1 MEYNK
6 TNVLLIAAPSSG
18 SGKTTITA
26 GLAWLYRRQGKRVKV
41 FKCGPDFLDPLL
53 LGFASGSP
61 VDNLDLWLVGE
72 DLCRQMLAEA
82 ARDYDVVL
90 IESVMG
96 LFDGEPSTADLA
108 VKFGLPVLAVID
120 AGAMAQ
126 TFGALAFGLAH
137 YRADLPFYGVLAN
150 KVAGER
156 HAQMLQESIQ
166 PLNKE
171 REAALRAVCG
181 QEKSAAKSEIV
192 QDVQRG
198 LSEDLTPPANGAVAG
213 SRSVW
218 MGWVGR
224 VEPLPERHLGLAL
237 PEEIPDLAA
246 KLDAIADALANQ
258 PIADLAKPLEMA
270 APVATEIKPLL
281 AGKRIAIARDAAFCF
296 IYPANLRCLE
306 MLGAELKFFS
316 PIAHEAL
323 PECDAIYLPGGYPE
337 LHADTLTAHPTIRAD
352 LAAHLAAKKPIWAE
366 CGGMLALCESLTLL
380 DGSVKAMWGLLP
392 AQATM
397 QQRLAALGSQSF
409 NLTADAAGEIR
420 GHTFH
425 YSTLSTEITPV
436 GYGSPCRLGSS
447 GEALYKHG
455 YIRAS
460 YIHAWL
466 MSNPAASAALFGV
479 AV

>member
-1 MEYNK
+1 MAS
-6 TNVLLIAAPSSG
+6 VLLIAAPSSG

-41 FKCGPDFLDPLL
+41 FKCGPDFLDPLM

-150 KVAGER
+150 KVAGDR
-156 HAQMLQESIQ
+156 HAQMLKES
-166 PLNKE
+166 
-171 REAALRAVCG
+171 A
-181 QEKSAAKSEIV
+181 
-192 QDVQRG
+192 RG
-198 LSEDLTPPANGAVAG
+198 EH
-213 SRSVW
+213 W
-218 MGWVGR
+218 QGWVGR

-258 PIADLAKPLEMA
+258 PIADLAKPIEMA
-270 APVATEIKPLL
+270 APVAAEIKPLL

-306 MLGAELKFFS
+306 LLGAELLFFS
-316 PIAHEAL
+316 PLAHEAL
-323 PECDAIYLPGGYPE
+323 PECDAIWLPGGYPE
-337 LHADTLTAHPTIRAD
+337 LHADTLAEHPTIRAD
-352 LAAHLAAKKPIWAE
+352 LTAHLAANKPIWAE

-380 DGSVKAMWGLLP
+380 DGSVKPMWGLLP

-397 QQRLAALGSQSF
+397 QQRLAALGSQCF
-409 NLTADAAGEIR
+409 NFGSDTAGEIR

-425 YSTLSTEITPV
+425 YSILSTEIGPV

-466 MSNPAASAALFGV
+466 MSNPAASAALFGA

>member
-1 MEYNK
+1 MSQQNQSSAHI
-6 TNVLLIAAPSSG
+6 LLIAAPSSG

-82 ARDYDVVL
+82 ARDFDVVL

-126 TFGALAFGLAH
+126 TFGALAFGLAN

-156 HAQMLQESIQ
+156 HAQMLKES
-166 PLNKE
+166 
-171 REAALRAVCG
+171 
-181 QEKSAAKSEIV
+181 AKSEH
-192 QDVQRG
+192 
-198 LSEDLTPPANGAVAG
+198 
-213 SRSVW
+213 W
-218 MGWVGR
+218 MGWVGK

-258 PIADLAKPLEMA
+258 PIAQLANPIEMA

-337 LHADTLTAHPTIRAD
+337 LHADTLVAHPTIRAD
-352 LAAHLAAKKPIWAE
+352 LTAHLADKKPIWAE

-436 GYGSPCRLGSS
+436 GYGSPCRLGSN
-447 GEALYKHG
+447 GEALYEHG

>member
-1 MEYNK
+1 MNNFV
-6 TNVLLIAAPSSG
+6 TSCILIAAPSSG

-156 HAQMLQESIQ
+156 HAQMLQES
-166 PLNKE
+166 
-171 REAALRAVCG
+171 
-181 QEKSAAKSEIV
+181 AKSEH
-192 QDVQRG
+192 
-198 LSEDLTPPANGAVAG
+198 
-213 SRSVW
+213 W
-218 MGWVGR
+218 MGWAGK

-246 KLDAIADALANQ
+246 KLDAIADALATQ
-258 PIADLAKPLEMA
+258 PIAQLAKPIAMA
-270 APVATEIKPLL
+270 APVCFEVKPLL

-306 MLGAELKFFS
+306 LLGAELRFFS
-316 PIAHEAL
+316 PLAHESL
-323 PECDAIYLPGGYPE
+323 PECDAVYLAGGYPE
-337 LHADTLTAHPTIRAD
+337 LHADTLAAHPSIRTD
-352 LAAHLAAKKPIWAE
+352 LAAHIAAKKPIWAE
-366 CGGMLALCESLTLL
+366 CGGMLALGDSLTLV
-380 DGSVKAMWGLLP
+380 DGSVKPMWGLFP
-392 AQATM
+392 ARATM
-397 QQRLAALGSQSF
+397 QTRLAALGSQSLNF
-409 NLTADAAGEIR
+409 GSGGDGEIR

-425 YSTLSTEITPV
+425 YSTMATEMTPV
-436 GYGSPCRLGSS
+436 AYGAPCRLGSN
-447 GEALYKHG
+447 GEALYTHG

-460 YIHAWL
+460 YIHAWF
-466 MSNPAASAALFGV
+466 MSNPVATAALFG
-479 AV
+479 AVV

>member
-1 MEYNK
+1 MNLVS
-6 TNVLLIAAPSSG
+6 VLLIAAPSSG

-72 DLCRQMLAEA
+72 HFCRQMLAEA
-82 ARDYDVVL
+82 ARDYDVIL

-137 YRADLPFYGVLAN
+137 YRAELPFYGVLAN
-150 KVAGER
+150 KVAGEG
-156 HAQMLQESIQ
+156 HAQMLQES
-166 PLNKE
+166 
-171 REAALRAVCG
+171 A
-181 QEKSAAKSEIV
+181 
-192 QDVQRG
+192 RG
-198 LSEDLTPPANGAVAG
+198 AHWQG
-213 SRSVW
+213 W
-218 MGWVGR
+218 MGK

-246 KLDAIADALANQ
+246 KLDAVADALASQ
-258 PIADLAKPLEMA
+258 PIAQLAKPIEMS
-270 APVATEIKPLL
+270 APVAVDIEPLL

-306 MLGAELKFFS
+306 LLGAELRFFS
-316 PIAHEAL
+316 PVAHEPL
-323 PECDAIYLPGGYPE
+323 PECDAIYLAGGYPE
-337 LHADTLTAHPTIRAD
+337 LHADALAAHPTIRAE
-352 LAAHLAAKKPIWAE
+352 LAAHLAANKPIWAE
-366 CGGMLALCESLTLL
+366 CGGMLALGESLTLL
-380 DGSVKAMWGLLP
+380 DGSVKPMWGLLP
-392 AQATM
+392 ARATM
-397 QQRLAALGSQSF
+397 QTRLAALGAQSF
-409 NLTADAAGEIR
+409 NLGCGEIR

-425 YSTLSTEITPV
+425 YSSTATEMKPI
-436 GYGSPCRLGSS
+436 GYGAPCRLGSS
-447 GEALYKHG
+447 GEALYQ
-455 YIRAS
+455 YENIRAS
-460 YIHAWL
+460 YIHGWF
-466 MSNPAASAALFGV
+466 MSNPAASAALFGA

>member
-1 MEYNK
+1 MSAA
-6 TNVLLIAAPSSG
+6 VLLIAAPSSG

-156 HAQMLQESIQ
+156 HAQMLQEAC
-166 PLNKE
+166 P
-171 REAALRAVCG
+171 AA
-181 QEKSAAKSEIV
+181 QW
-192 QDVQRG
+192 Q
-198 LSEDLTPPANGAVAG
+198 
-213 SRSVW
+213 
-218 MGWVGR
+218 GWVGR
-224 VEPLPERHLGLAL
+224 GEPLPERHLGIVQPHEVADLPARLDQLA
-237 PEEIPDLAA
+237 EMLAS
-246 KLDAIADALANQ
+246 Q
-258 PIADLAKPLEMA
+258 PIAQLPAPTALSAPAA
-270 APVATEIKPLL
+270 APIPPLL
-281 AGKRIAIARDAAFCF
+281 AGRRIAVAQDAAFCF
-296 IYPANLRCLE
+296 IYPANLACLRA
-306 MLGAELKFFS
+306 LGAEVVTFS
-316 PIAHEAL
+316 PLAHEAL
-323 PECDAIYLPGGYPE
+323 PACDAVWLPGGYPE
-337 LHADTLTAHPTIRAD
+337 LHAPALAAHPSIAAE
-352 LAAHLAAKKPIWAE
+352 LAAHLAAGRPIWAE
-366 CGGMLALCESLTLL
+366 CGGMLALAEALTLS
-380 DGSVKAMWGLLP
+380 DGQVQPMWGLLP
-392 AQATM
+392 AQGQM
-397 QQRLAALGSQSF
+397 QTRLAALGAQQID
-409 NLTADAAGEIR
+409 LGAGALR

-425 YSTLSTEITPV
+425 YSTLQTTLTPE
-436 GYGSPCRLGSS
+436 GYATPCRLGSS
-447 GEALYKHG
+447 GEAVYRHG
-455 YIRAS
+455 YLRAS
-460 YIHAWL
+460 YLHVWFAA
-466 MSNPAASAALFGV
+466 NPVATAALFGV
-479 AV
+479 QV

>member
-1 MEYNK
+1 MNVSS
-6 TNVLLIAAPSSG
+6 VLLIAAPSSG

-72 DLCRQMLAEA
+72 DLCRQMLAQA

-156 HAQMLQESIQ
+156 HAQMLKES
-166 PLNKE
+166 
-171 REAALRAVCG
+171 
-181 QEKSAAKSEIV
+181 AKAEH
-192 QDVQRG
+192 
-198 LSEDLTPPANGAVAG
+198 
-213 SRSVW
+213 W
-218 MGWVGR
+218 MGWVGK

-246 KLDAIADALANQ
+246 KLDAIADALASQ
-258 PIADLAKPLEMA
+258 PIANLSKTIELAVPA
-270 APVATEIKPLL
+270 QSEIKPLL

-306 MLGAELKFFS
+306 LLGAELRFFS

-323 PECDAIYLPGGYPE
+323 PECDAVYLAGGYPE
-337 LHADTLTAHPTIRAD
+337 LHADTLAAHPSIRAD
-352 LAAHLAAKKPIWAE
+352 LAAHLAANKLIWAE
-366 CGGMLALCESLTLL
+366 CGGMLALGDSLTLV
-380 DGSVKAMWGLLP
+380 DGSVKPMWGLLP
-392 AQATM
+392 ARATM
-397 QQRLAALGSQSF
+397 QARLAALGSQSMNF
-409 NLTADAAGEIR
+409 GSGSGDEIR

-425 YSTLSTEITPV
+425 YSTLATDLTPL

-447 GEALYKHG
+447 GEAIYEHG

-460 YIHAWL
+460 YIHAWF
-466 MSNPAASAALFGV
+466 MSNPVATAALFGV

>member
-1 MEYNK
+1 MSQLNN
-6 TNVLLIAAPSSG
+6 TAHVLLIAAPSSG

-41 FKCGPDFLDPLL
+41 FKCGPDFLDPLM
-53 LGFASGSP
+53 LGFASSAP

-82 ARDYDVVL
+82 ARDFDVIL

-156 HAQMLQESIQ
+156 HAQMLQES
-166 PLNKE
+166 
-171 REAALRAVCG
+171 A
-181 QEKSAAKSEIV
+181 
-192 QDVQRG
+192 
-198 LSEDLTPPANGAVAG
+198 PAEH
-213 SRSVW
+213 W
-218 MGWVGR
+218 MGWVGK

-246 KLDAIADALANQ
+246 KLDAVADALASQ
-258 PIADLAKPLEMA
+258 PIANLANSVQFA
-270 APVATEIKPLL
+270 APIASDIQPLL
-281 AGKRIAIARDAAFCF
+281 AGKRIAIARDSAFCF
-296 IYPANLRCLE
+296 IYPANLACLTA
-306 MLGAELKFFS
+306 LGAELKFFS
-316 PIAHEAL
+316 PLAHESL
-323 PECDAIYLPGGYPE
+323 PECDALWLPGGYPE
-337 LHADTLTAHPTIRAD
+337 LHADALASNATIRAD
-352 LAAHLAAKKPIWAE
+352 LAQHVAQDKPIWAE
-366 CGGMLALCESLTLL
+366 CGGMLALCESLTLV

-392 AQATM
+392 AQAAM
-397 QQRLAALGSQSF
+397 QTRLAALGAQSF
-409 NLTADAAGEIR
+409 DFVSSRSGDVR

-425 YSTLSTEITPV
+425 YSKLITELTPV

-447 GEALYKHG
+447 GEALYEHG
-455 YIRAS
+455 YIKAS
-460 YIHAWL
+460 YIHGWF
-466 MSNPAASAALFGV
+466 MSHPAATAALFG

>member
-1 MEYNK
+1 MAS
-6 TNVLLIAAPSSG
+6 VLLIAAPSSG

-26 GLAWLYRRQGKRVKV
+26 GLAWLYRRQGLLVKV

-53 LGFASGSP
+53 LCFASGEP

-72 DLCRQMLAEA
+72 DLCRQMLAQA
-82 ARDYDVVL
+82 ARDFDVIL

-108 VKFGLPVLAVID
+108 VKFGLPVLAIID

-156 HAQMLQESIQ
+156 HAQMLQESIKPQ
-166 PLNKE
+166 NKE

-181 QEKSAAKSEIV
+181 QEKSAAKTEVV

-198 LSEDLTPPANGAVAG
+198 LREDLTPPAKGAVAE

-246 KLDAIADALANQ
+246 KLDAIADALAGQ
-258 PIADLAKPLEMA
+258 AIAQLGAPIEFA
-270 APVATEIKPLL
+270 APIEPEIQPLL
-281 AGKRIAIARDAAFCF
+281 RGKRIAIARDAAFCF
-296 IYPANLRCLE
+296 IYPANLRCLQL
-306 MLGAELKFFS
+306 LGAELRFFS
-316 PIAHEAL
+316 PLAHESL
-323 PECDAIYLPGGYPE
+323 PECDAVWLPGGYPE
-337 LHADTLTAHPTIRAD
+337 LHADTLAAHPTIRAE
-352 LAAHLAAKKPIWAE
+352 LAAHLAADKPIWAE
-366 CGGMLALCESLTLL
+366 CGGMLALCESLTLV
-380 DGSVKAMWGLLP
+380 DGSVKPMWGLLP
-392 AQATM
+392 AQAAM
-397 QQRLAALGSQSF
+397 QTRLAALGAQSF
-409 NLTADAAGEIR
+409 NLGRGEIR

-425 YSTLSTEITPV
+425 YSKLTTELAPV
-436 GYGSPCRLGSS
+436 GYGSPCRLGSN

-455 YIRAS
+455 YIKAS
-460 YIHAWL
+460 YIHSWF
-466 MSNPAASAALFGV
+466 MSHPSATAALFGV
-479 AV
+479 VV

>member
-1 MEYNK
+1 MSCAQ
-6 TNVLLIAAPSSG
+6 VLLVAAPSSG

-41 FKCGPDFLDPLL
+41 FKCGPDFLDPLM
-53 LGFASGSP
+53 LGFASGAR

-72 DLCRQMLAEA
+72 GLCRQMLAEA
-82 ARDYDVVL
+82 ARDFDVIL

-156 HAQMLQESIQ
+156 HAQMLQESVQ
-166 PLNKE
+166 FLSKE
-171 REAALRAVCG
+171 RESASRAICG
-181 QEKSAAKSEIV
+181 QEKSAAKTEIV
-192 QDVQRG
+192 QEVQRS
-198 LSEDLTPPANGAVAG
+198 LSEDLTQPANGAVAL

-218 MGWVGR
+218 MGWVGK

-246 KLDAIADALANQ
+246 KLDAVADALASQ
-258 PIADLAKPLEMA
+258 PIAHLQSNVEFS
-270 APVATEIKPLL
+270 APISNDIQPLL

-296 IYPANLRCLE
+296 IYPANLACLTA
-306 MLGAELKFFS
+306 LGAELKFFS
-316 PIAHEAL
+316 PLAHESL
-323 PECDAIYLPGGYPE
+323 PECDALWLPGGYPE
-337 LHADTLTAHPTIRAD
+337 LHADSLAAHPTICAE
-352 LAAHLAAKKPIWAE
+352 LAQHVAVGKPIWAE
-366 CGGMLALCESLTLL
+366 CGGMLALCESLTLV
-380 DGSVKAMWGLLP
+380 DGSVKPMWGLLP
-392 AQATM
+392 AQAAM
-397 QQRLAALGSQSF
+397 QTRLAALGAQSF
-409 NLTADAAGEIR
+409 NLGEGDVR

-425 YSTLSTEITPV
+425 YSKLSTTLTPV

-455 YIRAS
+455 YIKAS
-460 YIHAWL
+460 YIHGWF
-466 MSNPAASAALFGV
+466 MSHPAATAALFG